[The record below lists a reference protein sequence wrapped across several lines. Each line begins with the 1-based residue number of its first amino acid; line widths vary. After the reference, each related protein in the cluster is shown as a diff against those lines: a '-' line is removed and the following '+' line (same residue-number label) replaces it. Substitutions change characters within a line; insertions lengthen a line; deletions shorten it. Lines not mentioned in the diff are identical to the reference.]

1 MDRKGLVLHRVNER
15 DPSAAAKAENKVGG
29 GVSTRLAGGG
39 KENSRGKLVV
49 SQKSS
54 GRDINAGDIVRG
66 QTGKKQSTSREGDKK
81 GFAGSKVK
89 IG

>member
-15 DPSAAAKAENKVGG
+15 DPSVAAKAENK
-29 GVSTRLAGGG
+29 AGGG

-54 GRDINAGDIVRG
+54 GRDINARDIVRG

-81 GFAGSKVK
+81 GLAGSKVK